1 MQNGVIICTHT
12 HTSTPD
18 RSAMTDVGPV
28 HSSVKFRYAAAD
40 ISSRVKVRAFAAYLR
55 LLRAQCWK
63 LAINCKTGGRWR
75 CPKERVVL
83 RTSIV
88 LLPPPWKTPSVAY
101 IYMRMRTC
109 VGISDPGSERRP
121 PVARP
126 ARADRMRGTCV

>member
-1 MQNGVIICTHT
+1 MWAPYTLALN
-12 HTSTPD
+12 S
-18 RSAMTDVGPV
+18 
-28 HSSVKFRYAAAD
+28 YAAAD

-63 LAINCKTGGRWR
+63 LAINRPCKTGGRWR
-75 CPKERVVL
+75 CPKERVVR
-83 RTSIV
+83 RTFIV
-88 LLPPPWKTPSVAY
+88 LLPPQPPWKTPSVAY